1 MMADAAAAAIAARS
15 TTTST
20 PSTRSPSL
28 QALPAT
34 RCDHSNHGAL
44 SARRSQCCG
53 TAAPARSQRSGP
65 PPPLTAMPAGST
77 AARPLAPAS
86 QRWHRRCQ
94 EATAALPAALRSGG
108 SGSSAARTAQL
119 RALWRCPA
127 GSAVCIVA
135 PPAAPGQ
142 HWRCIRAAPEPA
154 GRRLGAAPARPRQ
167 PPRRG
172 CPRGHAPYLSTWYAG
187 QMLWKLAIGD
197 PQTQVPQRLN
207 QLRTCERFL
216 SGARCPCRS
225 PHSNT

>member
-15 TTTST
+15 TTTNT

-28 QALPAT
+28 QALPTT
-34 RCDHSNHGAL
+34 RCDHSNHGPL

-53 TAAPARSQRSGP
+53 TAAPARSQWSGP

-108 SGSSAARTAQL
+108 SGSSAACTAQL

-154 GRRLGAAPARPRQ
+154 A
-167 PPRRG
+167 
-172 CPRGHAPYLSTWYAG
+172 PRGSASGHVTLPGGTHTPKSRENRGTSAAARRAACRAPR
-187 QMLWKLAIGD
+187 K
-197 PQTQVPQRLN
+197 N
-207 QLRTCERFL
+207 
-216 SGARCPCRS
+216 
-225 PHSNT
+225 